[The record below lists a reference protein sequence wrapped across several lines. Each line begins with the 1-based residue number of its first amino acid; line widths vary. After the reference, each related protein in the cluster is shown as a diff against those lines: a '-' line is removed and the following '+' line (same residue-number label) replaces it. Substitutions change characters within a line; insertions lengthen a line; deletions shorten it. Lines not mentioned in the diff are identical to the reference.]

1 MKWEQYVSEKLTGK
15 FFIRYA
21 ILCCLITYWVFQW
34 EGKKIWHS
42 LRKEKKKLFCQAIKL
57 LFLFAL
63 IHFAFKLVVGWMTSW
78 ANLKSEKI
86 NTQIEVITNSK
97 NHGWHLAQIFFGMC
111 VLAPIVEEC
120 IFRYFVFKI
129 FGRKN
134 PFSYLFSFF
143 AFVLAHYHRG
153 ENIPILFLQYS
164 VATCAFIYIYKK
176 SGWKLLP
183 PILLH
188 SLVNLLFITI
198 TLAAPICSLI

>member
-1 MKWEQYVSEKLTGK
+1 MEWEKYVSEKLAGK

-21 ILCCLITYWVFQW
+21 VLCFLITYWVLQR
-34 EGKKIWHS
+34 EGKKTWHS
-42 LRKEKKKLFCQAIKL
+42 LRKEKNKIFYQAIKL
-57 LFLFAL
+57 LLLFAL
-63 IHFAFKLVVGWMTSW
+63 IHFAFKLVAGWMTSW

-97 NHGWHLAQIFFGMC
+97 NNWWHLAQIFFGMC

-129 FGRKN
+129 FGWKN
-134 PFSYLFSFF
+134 PFSYLISFLTF
-143 AFVLAHYHRG
+143 ILVHYHQG
-153 ENIPILFLQYS
+153 ENIPILFFQYS
-164 VATCAFIYIYKK
+164 MATLGFIYIYKK

-198 TLAAPICSLI
+198 VLIAPTCSLI